1 MSCKDLYIMPPEFI
15 LHGLYSRKS
24 DIWLLGVLFFN
35 MITLKQP
42 YEGNGFANIMNSIAD
57 ADYESELKN
66 LS

>member
-1 MSCKDLYIMPPEFI
+1 MSCKDLIIMPPEFI
-15 LHGLYSRKS
+15 LHGLYTRKS

-42 YEGNGFANIMNSIAD
+42 YEGNGVANIMNSIAD
-57 ADYESELKN
+57 ADYESELKS

>member
-42 YEGNGFANIMNSIAD
+42 YEGNGFDNIMNNIAD
-57 ADYESELKN
+57 ADY
-66 LS
+66 